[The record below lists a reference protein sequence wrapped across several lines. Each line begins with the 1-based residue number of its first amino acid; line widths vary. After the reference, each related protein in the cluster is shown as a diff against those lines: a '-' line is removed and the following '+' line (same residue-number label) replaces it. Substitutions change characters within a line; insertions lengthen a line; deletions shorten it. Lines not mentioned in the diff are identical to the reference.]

1 MRISNAVLILTFGAA
16 IMLAPCGQ
24 REALAGERPAWRDDP
39 LGSRFALGAGV
50 FAPRLDT
57 QVRRDSSNGLIGT
70 VIDFEST
77 LGMDDND
84 RLPLLLGY
92 YRFAKKHRLGFQY
105 FRLDRNG
112 DSITDARIRF
122 GDALIPANFPVSSFF
137 NVDVYALNYTYSIIH
152 DGKKELAFNIGLQL
166 QDIETGI
173 AGNLGPGLLVEE
185 ADVVAPLPTFG
196 GSFDYAFNDKWILTS
211 LLGVFAVEIDLG
223 DYSDLSGEILQFNT
237 GLVWKAF
244 ENVGFALQ
252 YNYFNVDVDVND
264 SDWVG
269 FLKYEYK
276 GPVLAV
282 AFYF

>member
-185 ADVVAPLPTFG
+185 LRVQRQV
-196 GSFDYAFNDKWILTS
+196 
-211 LLGVFAVEIDLG
+211 DLYQLARCVCRG
-223 DYSDLSGEILQFNT
+223 DRSRSRLRS
-237 GLVWKAF
+237 VR
-244 ENVGFALQ
+244 
-252 YNYFNVDVDVND
+252 
-264 SDWVG
+264 
-269 FLKYEYK
+269 
-276 GPVLAV
+276 
-282 AFYF
+282 

>member
-1 MRISNAVLILTFGAA
+1 MRKLTAASRLVFSTAIVLILCGSRETLAA
-16 IMLAPCGQ
+16 
-24 REALAGERPAWRDDP
+24 ERPAWRDDP
-39 LGSRFALGAGV
+39 LGSRFAVGAGL

-57 QVRRDSSNGLIGT
+57 KVRLDSSTGILGT
-70 VIDFEST
+70 EIDFEAT

-84 RLPLLLGY
+84 QLPLVLGY

-112 DSITDARIRF
+112 ESVNDAPIRF
-122 GDALIPANFPVSSFF
+122 GNVVVPANFPISSFF
-137 NVDVYALNYTYSIIH
+137 NVDVYSLSYAYSIIY
-152 DGKKELAFNIGLQL
+152 DGQMELAFNVGLQF
-166 QDIETGI
+166 QDVETGI
-173 AGNLGPGLLVEE
+173 AGNLGPGFLVEE

-196 GSFDYAFNDKWILTS
+196 GSFDYALNDKWIFTS
-211 LLGVFAVEIDLG
+211 LLGVFAVELDLG
-223 DYSDLSGEILQFNT
+223 ADSDLSGEILQFTT
-237 GLVWKAF
+237 GLIWKAF
-244 ENVGFALQ
+244 DNVGFALH

-269 FLKYEYK
+269 FLKYEYR